1 MLLSF
6 FKRVDHIKSLFPA
19 NIPNSTDTF
28 IRWNNAFNTLN
39 MTFVGTLQ
47 YSIMIFCGYKLYYE
61 MEEKLSII
69 SDDSRKLHRQIVK
82 TLLLQIITPT
92 IVMYSPVFLVI
103 YLPLLNLDFSLPMG
117 IFLGIFSFYPALGA
131 FILMYVVTD
140 YRRAIKDVLKVLNPF
155 KKVTVSTLVVIPGQA
170 IYTISYL

>member
-82 TLLLQIITPT
+82 TLLLQVHTIIC
-92 IVMYSPVFLVI
+92 FC
-103 YLPLLNLDFSLPMG
+103 
-117 IFLGIFSFYPALGA
+117 
-131 FILMYVVTD
+131 
-140 YRRAIKDVLKVLNPF
+140 
-155 KKVTVSTLVVIPGQA
+155 
-170 IYTISYL
+170 